1 MFARFKEN
9 NGFQQTRGFI
19 RLTRLMVRSLF
30 ENDGAKAKKKTLINA
45 YDYNLNDTT
54 TYSQITNIKPKMS
67 NGTKNPKKL
76 LKRALNVA
84 KRRCGHSG
92 RTNPQMMPAT
102 IAMTTLVSSPILI
115 FFISY

>member
-1 MFARFKEN
+1 MARVMPSKRPAF
-9 NGFQQTRGFI
+9 
-19 RLTRLMVRSLF
+19 LP
-30 ENDGAKAKKKTLINA
+30 TLA
-45 YDYNLNDTT
+45 MPGT
-54 TYSQITNIKPKMS
+54 IKPKMS

-115 FFISY
+115 FFISNKCEICKNKQMSEKLKQIMYSFARLLLFLR